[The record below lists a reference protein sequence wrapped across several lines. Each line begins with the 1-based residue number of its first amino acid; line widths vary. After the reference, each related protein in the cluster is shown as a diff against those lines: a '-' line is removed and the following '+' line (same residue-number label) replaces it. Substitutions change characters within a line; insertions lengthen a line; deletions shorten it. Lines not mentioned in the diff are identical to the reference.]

1 MSLELP
7 DFADVVAAA
16 ERLAPVAHRTPVL
29 TSATLNERLNGEVYF
44 KCENFQRIGLSS
56 FAVGSMRWRS

>member
-29 TSATLNERLNGEVYF
+29 TSTSLNERLNGEVYF
-44 KCENFQRIGLSS
+44 KCENFQRIGA
-56 FAVGSMRWRS
+56 FKFRGGFNA